1 MKKFK
6 LNEHKENYMLLSI
19 TFMFIVLVVSL
30 FFSTVRENDYVDRI
44 NSLEKVIKNKDKEL
58 ENAKD
63 SIEEQN
69 KIILELIKGNDKGET
84 PNGQ

>member
-6 LNEHKENYMLLSI
+6 LSEHKESYMLLSI
-19 TFMFIVLVVSL
+19 TFMFMVLVISL

-44 NSLEKVIKNKDKEL
+44 NSLEKVIQNKDKEL
-58 ENAKD
+58 KNTKD

-69 KIILELIKGNDKGET
+69 KIILELIKENDKGET
-84 PNGQ
+84 PNGK

>member
-19 TFMFIVLVVSL
+19 TFMFLVLVISL

-44 NSLEKVIKNKDKEL
+44 NSLEKVIQNKDKEL
-58 ENAKD
+58 KNTKD

-69 KIILELIKGNDKGET
+69 KIILELIKENDKGEI
-84 PNGQ
+84 PNGK

>member
-19 TFMFIVLVVSL
+19 TFMIIVLVVSL